1 MPSMDFAY
9 DLIEKLDEE
18 ASVDYMILVV
28 RKGANQ
34 DKVDLF
40 YKFDAE
46 SKKTLK
52 LVKETIDTIILE
64 DGDSERKQKAKPA
77 KKKSGKPAAKKKRG
91 RPPKK
96 KE

>member
-18 ASVDYMILVV
+18 ADADYMILVV

-40 YKFDAE
+40 YKFDSE

-52 LVKETIDTIILE
+52 LVKE
-64 DGDSERKQKAKPA
+64 R
-77 KKKSGKPAAKKKRG
+77 
-91 RPPKK
+91 
-96 KE
+96 

>member
-18 ASVDYMILVV
+18 ADADYMILVV

-40 YKFDAE
+40 YKFDSE

-52 LVKETIDTIILE
+52 LVKETINTIILE
-64 DGDSERKQKAKPA
+64 DGDSKRKQKAKP
-77 KKKSGKPAAKKKRG
+77 AKKKRG

>member
-18 ASVDYMILVV
+18 ADVDYMILAV

-40 YKFDAE
+40 YKFDSE

-52 LVKETIDTIILE
+52 LVKETINTIILE
-64 DGDSERKQKAKPA
+64 DGDSKRKQKAKP
-77 KKKSGKPAAKKKRG
+77 AKKKRG

>member
-1 MPSMDFAY
+1 MDFAY

-18 ASVDYMILVV
+18 TSVDYMILVV
-28 RKGANQ
+28 RKGSNQ

-52 LVKETIDTIILE
+52 LVKETIDAIVLE
-64 DGDSERKQKAKPA
+64 DGSSEKKQKAKPA
-77 KKKSGKPAAKKKRG
+77 NKKSGKPAAKKKRG

>member
-18 ASVDYMILVV
+18 ASADYMILVV

-40 YKFDAE
+40 YKFDEE
-46 SKKTLK
+46 SKETLK
-52 LVKETIDTIILE
+52 IVKETIDAIIIE
-64 DGDSERKQKAKPA
+64 DGDSKRKQKAEP
-77 KKKSGKPAAKKKRG
+77 AKKKRG

-96 KE
+96 KK

>member
-18 ASVDYMILVV
+18 ADVDYMILAV

-40 YKFDAE
+40 YKFDSE

-52 LVKETIDTIILE
+52 LVKETINAIILE
-64 DGDSERKQKAKPA
+64 DGDSKRKQKAKP
-77 KKKSGKPAAKKKRG
+77 AKKKRG